1 MNFDPTVES
10 AGRAV
15 HAHRCLCKLS
25 RAQVADM
32 AEVHPDT
39 VEALE
44 KGDGMVRWADVHA
57 ILVALD
63 MPVPSLVV
71 VPPKPAMN
79 TNPRQA
85 NRTKAPAT
93 AR

>member
-1 MNFDPTVES
+1 MNFDSTLES

-15 HAHRCLCKLS
+15 QAHRYLCNLS

-32 AEVHPDT
+32 AEVHPDA

-71 VPPKPAMN
+71 VPPKPAHGAGRRGDREILIS
-79 TNPRQA
+79 PHD
-85 NRTKAPAT
+85 
-93 AR
+93 